1 MEFFFAEREIREK
14 EDQMVFREICELLV
28 SIRIRSLYKS
38 LNKLIK
44 PTLTQ
49 KYWNKHLIY

>member
-14 EDQMVFREICELLV
+14 EDQMVFREIWELLV

-49 KYWNKHLIY
+49 K